1 MMSTG
6 TSPNIIGFLLFFCF
20 VLLAVARLRVRCLP
34 PHRHRVSFGTGT
46 ACPRAVAG
54 TACLEL
60 LFPDVSG
67 KVFASGN
74 GLLG

>member
-1 MMSTG
+1 M
-6 TSPNIIGFLLFFCF
+6 
-20 VLLAVARLRVRCLP
+20 
-34 PHRHRVSFGTGT
+34 SFGTGT

-74 GLLG
+74 GLPG